1 MASRYTQGNPSSF
14 HLIYP
19 QSPAP
24 AMTAS
29 GNIPLVHP
37 FKFCQ
42 RRERMDWRQ
51 INAFDIDL
59 MVSQEDVNLL
69 REHINM
75 VTFGSL
81 EGECCLRCRYPV
93 DPALMKLLKLA
104 QLSLEWLL
112 HSQKV
117 LTEQLHASKEWLA
130 VASTE
135 HQKMLGQLNKK
146 EKKEKALVL
155 ELKHRKKIIRSQ
167 QSQFASEII
176 SSEKCQHCEKFFL
189 SSSLLQNHMKRRH
202 PKQYDIQWVSD
213 TKNKSVAIDL
223 KSENDSLK
231 LENDSL
237 KSEVGRL
244 KEQIDQQRQD
254 FEAKIENQ
262 KIEHQSQKDLLTKR
276 CVKAEMMAQMEKK
289 TEDNRDGMLRK
300 MEFFDNQN
308 TQDLSVVNQNQ
319 HVRHEKRVSP
329 VHLESESNVDS
340 NREIKTDQMLV
351 QKMKKQEKT
360 WKSTLEEMKVLH
372 DSEKNTLLDLL
383 SIMQIYESEN
393 QEIRQKLQEKTK
405 IIRAQRKKI
414 KSIKSNSLISSP
426 APEEL
431 IEEEEV
437 ICAQRKPVI
446 VSSPIPE
453 ELSEEEEV
461 ICAQKE
467 PVIVSSP
474 APDKLSEEEDSRSMS
489 EKRPAGRLPEP
500 EVRKKLE
507 QMVVGQLESQRKK
520 ASRSLTDKT
529 PPKTPPLSSIEKP
542 CSELEKEEPIEHLRS
557 QSPQPSRS
565 QVDNST
571 KTKSHED
578 LEIDPQQLQSLGD
591 QNSNTENRDQKQKKK
606 TNKVVR
612 KMQKMAQKW
621 KQFWSRRRRST
632 VEEPEPAPASLS
644 DAGTGSTLNSSLD
657 SLSDISD
664 S

>member
-29 GNIPLVHP
+29 SNIPLVHP

-42 RRERMDWRQ
+42 RQESMDWRQ

-202 PKQYDIQWVSD
+202 LKQYDIQWVSD

-237 KSEVGRL
+237 KSEVASHPISKGEPSHHTAETHFGRL
-244 KEQIDQQRQD
+244 Y
-254 FEAKIENQ
+254 
-262 KIEHQSQKDLLTKR
+262 
-276 CVKAEMMAQMEKK
+276 
-289 TEDNRDGMLRK
+289 
-300 MEFFDNQN
+300 
-308 TQDLSVVNQNQ
+308 
-319 HVRHEKRVSP
+319 P
-329 VHLESESNVDS
+329 
-340 NREIKTDQMLV
+340 
-351 QKMKKQEKT
+351 
-360 WKSTLEEMKVLH
+360 
-372 DSEKNTLLDLL
+372 
-383 SIMQIYESEN
+383 
-393 QEIRQKLQEKTK
+393 
-405 IIRAQRKKI
+405 
-414 KSIKSNSLISSP
+414 
-426 APEEL
+426 
-431 IEEEEV
+431 
-437 ICAQRKPVI
+437 
-446 VSSPIPE
+446 
-453 ELSEEEEV
+453 
-461 ICAQKE
+461 
-467 PVIVSSP
+467 
-474 APDKLSEEEDSRSMS
+474 
-489 EKRPAGRLPEP
+489 
-500 EVRKKLE
+500 
-507 QMVVGQLESQRKK
+507 
-520 ASRSLTDKT
+520 
-529 PPKTPPLSSIEKP
+529 
-542 CSELEKEEPIEHLRS
+542 
-557 QSPQPSRS
+557 
-565 QVDNST
+565 
-571 KTKSHED
+571 
-578 LEIDPQQLQSLGD
+578 
-591 QNSNTENRDQKQKKK
+591 
-606 TNKVVR
+606 
-612 KMQKMAQKW
+612 
-621 KQFWSRRRRST
+621 
-632 VEEPEPAPASLS
+632 
-644 DAGTGSTLNSSLD
+644 
-657 SLSDISD
+657 
-664 S
+664 

>member
-75 VTFGSL
+75 VTFCSL

-117 LTEQLHASKEWLA
+117 LTEQLHASKWWLA

-155 ELKHRKKIIRSQ
+155 ELKHCKKIIRSQ

-231 LENDSL
+231 LENDCL
-237 KSEVGRL
+237 KSEVSRL

-262 KIEHQSQKDLLTKR
+262 KMEHQSQKDLLTKR

-360 WKSTLEEMKVLH
+360 CKSRLEEMKVRH
-372 DSEKNTLLDLL
+372 DSEKNKLLNLL
-383 SIMQIYESEN
+383 SEMQIYESEN

-405 IIRAQRKKI
+405 VIRAQRKKI
-414 KSIKSNSLISSP
+414 KNIKSNSLISSP
-426 APEEL
+426 ALEEL
-431 IEEEEV
+431 SEEEEV
-437 ICAQRKPVI
+437 ICAQREPVI
-446 VSSPIPE
+446 VSSPAPE
-453 ELSEEEEV
+453 ELSEEEEVICAQREPVIVSSSAPEVLSEEEEV

-500 EVRKKLE
+500 QVRKKLE

-520 ASRSLTDKT
+520 ASSRLTDKT

-542 CSELEKEEPIEHLRS
+542 CSELEKEEHIEHLRS

-565 QVDNST
+565 QVDIST

-578 LEIDPQQLQSLGD
+578 LEIDPQQLQ
-591 QNSNTENRDQKQKKK
+591 R
-606 TNKVVR
+606 
-612 KMQKMAQKW
+612 
-621 KQFWSRRRRST
+621 
-632 VEEPEPAPASLS
+632 
-644 DAGTGSTLNSSLD
+644 TGSTLNSSLG

>member
-329 VHLESESNVDS
+329 VHLESENNVDS

-351 QKMKKQEKT
+351 QKIKKQEKT

-431 IEEEEV
+431 IGKEEV
-437 ICAQRKPVI
+437 VCAQRKPVI

-520 ASRSLTDKT
+520 ASRSLTD
-529 PPKTPPLSSIEKP
+529 KTPPLSSIEKP

-644 DAGTGSTLNSSLD
+644 DAGTGSTLNSSQG
-657 SLSDISD
+657 SLSDSSD

>member
-1 MASRYTQGNPSSF
+1 MASRYTQENPSSF

-42 RRERMDWRQ
+42 RRESMDWRQ

-75 VTFGSL
+75 VTFCSL

-189 SSSLLQNHMKRRH
+189 SSSLLQNHIKRRH
-202 PKQYDIQWVSD
+202 PKQYDIQWVPD

-237 KSEVGRL
+237 KSEVSRL

-262 KIEHQSQKDLLTKR
+262 KMERQSQKDLLNKR
-276 CVKAEMMAQMEKK
+276 CVKAEIMAQMEKK

-351 QKMKKQEKT
+351 QKMKKREKT
-360 WKSTLEEMKVLH
+360 RESRLEEMKVLH
-372 DSEKNTLLDLL
+372 DSEKNKLLDLL
-383 SIMQIYESEN
+383 SEMQIHESEN

-426 APEEL
+426 TPEEL

-437 ICAQRKPVI
+437 IYAQRKPVI

-461 ICAQKE
+461 ICAQIE

-489 EKRPAGRLPEP
+489 EKRPARRLPEP

-557 QSPQPSRS
+557 QSSQPSRS

-591 QNSNTENRDQKQKKK
+591 QNSNTENRNQSKKENQQSGQKNAANG
-606 TNKVVR
+606 T
-612 KMQKMAQKW
+612 KMETVLESSEEKHWGRAWTSTSKS
-621 KQFWSRRRRST
+621 FRRRDRKHS
-632 VEEPEPAPASLS
+632 EQQPGFPQRHQ
-644 DAGTGSTLNSSLD
+644 
-657 SLSDISD
+657 
-664 S
+664 